1 MISFKPLKLAYIRD
15 HFNQEIELSIISEI
29 VLELNYPYG
38 IIRKSDKKQNCEM
51 RAKFYKEWWLLLTL
65 PVKETV
71 TSTYEYIDI

>member
-1 MISFKPLKLAYIRD
+1 MILNAKLCLETNSEFSPEMISFKPLKLAYIRD

-51 RAKFYKEWWLLLTL
+51 RAKFYKE
-65 PVKETV
+65 
-71 TSTYEYIDI
+71 